1 MSIVSELARKLA
13 AEVPDAAGSL
23 GTMRGDLEGNFHA
36 MLDSAIQRMDLV
48 TREEFDIQ
56 RKVLERTRAKLTA
69 LEAQVALFEA
79 KQFSDSGANKTGE
92 TKADPDADRSSSDA
106 TRAHNSESPSK
117 SR

>member
-23 GTMRGDLEGNFHA
+23 GTMRGDLERNFHA

-79 KQFSDSGANKTGE
+79 KQFSDSGANKAGE
-92 TKADPDADRSSSDA
+92 TKANPDTNRSSSDA
-106 TRAHNSESPSK
+106 TQAHNSESPSK